1 MSGAG
6 GVLPMG
12 QTYPESKNAGRCGQ
26 EWLGCVSGGSSTV
39 LRQEEGLWGVGNC
52 GVSILGEGSWRLPFQ
67 LGFPVYG
74 PPLERWLLSAKG
86 V

>member
-12 QTYPESKNAGRCGQ
+12 QTYSESKHAGRRGQ
-26 EWLGCVSGGSSTV
+26 GRLGCVSGGSSSG

-52 GVSILGEGSWRLPFQ
+52 GVSILGKGSWRLPFQ
-67 LGFPVYG
+67 LGFPAYG

-86 V
+86 I